1 MKTSTQKTLFALL
14 ISAALFTTP
23 VMAMDNSLNAGP
35 PGIDGSGEIGGGS
48 SGTVSGRIVNSDI
61 KGVYH
66 GGIAGSGFGRFK
78 VSYPYLYK
86 YTNRWTRIC
95 NISSGKCTNKTPSS
109 YFSYDEWEL
118 RATGVEERNYR
129 RNNYVSS
136 FAEFTTLTGWTK

>member
-14 ISAALFTTP
+14 ISAAFSITP

-35 PGIDGSGEIGGGS
+35 PGIDDSGEIGGGS

-66 GGIAGSGFGRFK
+66 GGVAGSGFGRYK

-86 YTNRWTRIC
+86 YINRWTRVC
-95 NISSGKCTNKTPSS
+95 NISSGSCTTRKPSS
-109 YFSYDEWEL
+109 AFGYDEWEL

-129 RNNYVSS
+129 RNSYVG
-136 FAEFTTLTGWTK
+136 AYTVYTKLTGWTK